1 MYASNVPPDSKSAM
15 RKHPPLISKLNTALH
30 VSVALTALSI
40 AIALFDS
47 SLFSFHPALMSIGYV
62 IFMAEG
68 VISGIMFRHME
79 PGLERVNAIQ
89 SHALLQLRA
98 VVCIA
103 IGFGVIYRNKV
114 GARRTPTPSSC
125 MVSHVG
131 AMPREERFA
140 SAEGGGVTPA
150 HARMLLLAQQASSGS
165 QALSRRL
172 PYAVS
177 HVRL

>member
-1 MYASNVPPDSKSAM
+1 MYYSSGPAEAVKAASAIRRP
-15 RKHPPLISKLNTALH
+15 PPLISKLNAALH

-40 AIALFDS
+40 AIILFDS

-68 VISGIMFRHME
+68 VISSIMFRHIE
-79 PGLERVNAIQ
+79 PGAERVKAIQ

-114 GARRTPTPSSC
+114 WETCWTPE
-125 MVSHVG
+125 
-131 AMPREERFA
+131 A
-140 SAEGGGVTPA
+140 
-150 HARMLLLAQQASSGS
+150 MLLITEVQASQGLLLWAGQEGCS
-165 QALSRRL
+165 
-172 PYAVS
+172 
-177 HVRL
+177 